1 MHCLGCGDFTFQF
14 CWTSGECIQRL
25 QNKPDLSIEQLTQYM
40 DEGLIQGLPR
50 ARTTPEGQ
58 WLEYYSL
65 VYRTDVMTD
74 GTWLSDYNLEHE
86 ARLTVVRV
94 DLSDEFETWR
104 RL

>member
-1 MHCLGCGDFTFQF
+1 MPDF
-14 CWTSGECIQRL
+14 
-25 QNKPDLSIEQLTQYM
+25 SIERFVQDM

-58 WLEYYSL
+58 WLEYCSL

-104 RL
+104 RS